1 MRKSTPRAP
10 IARRENLRLYRVDFP
25 QPAAIWAD
33 IALNTEAMK
42 HPALTLFVLVV
53 VLVPWLAAVALGDWI
68 RAQLPGPQDALKH

>member
-1 MRKSTPRAP
+1 M
-10 IARRENLRLYRVDFP
+10 
-25 QPAAIWAD
+25 
-33 IALNTEAMK
+33 NTEAMK